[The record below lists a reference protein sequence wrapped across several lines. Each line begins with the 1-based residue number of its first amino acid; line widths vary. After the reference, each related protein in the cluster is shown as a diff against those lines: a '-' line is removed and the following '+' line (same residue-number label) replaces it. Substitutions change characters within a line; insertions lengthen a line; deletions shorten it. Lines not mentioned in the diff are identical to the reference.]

1 MCPPETPLKY
11 SNMLSIGWQ
20 NWLGVGQCNQCYCFD
35 SQIATVNL
43 NIVSVIWQFIALTN
57 REEKGNAKY
66 RNPLIFNIS
75 GVNIFNKL
83 PAPSNHV
90 WPVIHRLAISLP
102 FYSKGTFQSMFL
114 SHKRNIFLDLA
125 SMTGGRQGFSLM
137 AGVTLLF
144 QLGFAVMPR
153 VSSCFCS
160 QQGSNQYQGGES
172 LR

>member
-1 MCPPETPLKY
+1 
-11 SNMLSIGWQ
+11 
-20 NWLGVGQCNQCYCFD
+20 
-35 SQIATVNL
+35 
-43 NIVSVIWQFIALTN
+43 
-57 REEKGNAKY
+57 
-66 RNPLIFNIS
+66 
-75 GVNIFNKL
+75 
-83 PAPSNHV
+83 
-90 WPVIHRLAISLP
+90 
-102 FYSKGTFQSMFL
+102 MFL